1 MNIEELI
8 NSLSDEI
15 KSLVLEND
23 WTNALNK
30 ANDDEKNTVAEIYL
44 RTLCEHGN
52 QWESIGWSKLEP
64 IKSVLIKWI
73 KELGFKESTNP
84 YMQFIPAFYSIQESQ
99 SKTLSENN
107 CIELNNLYADG
118 VLDFADIAGTGENKL
133 DHVIFNKNLY
143 NKTMSDLE
151 FIVKAYEA
159 LSTKSTVS
167 KLNLDAVKNE
177 LIRYKKQNVANYV
190 EENKSDIKAIRN
202 AIIFKDPTQPQTSEI
217 YDRNV
222 IEDLLSSGENTVSEK
237 ENREL
242 KKQIDDFKAKTDE
255 TERKKLGLTDDALA
269 NLFAKGAKIY

>member
-15 KSLVLEND
+15 KALVLEND

-30 ANDDEKNTVAEIYL
+30 ANDNEKNTVAEIYL

-84 YMQFIPAFYSIQESQ
+84 YMQFIPAFYSIQENQ

-190 EENKSDIKAIRN
+190 EENK
-202 AIIFKDPTQPQTSEI
+202 
-217 YDRNV
+217 
-222 IEDLLSSGENTVSEK
+222 
-237 ENREL
+237 
-242 KKQIDDFKAKTDE
+242 
-255 TERKKLGLTDDALA
+255 
-269 NLFAKGAKIY
+269 

>member
-15 KSLVLEND
+15 KALVLEND

-84 YMQFIPAFYSIQESQ
+84 YMQFIPAFYSIQENQ

-222 IEDLLSSGENTVSEK
+222 IEDLLSSGENTVYEK